1 MCFCQSVCC
10 RGAGSGLPSAA
21 ARGTLMRMA
30 ISALPHMAFANR
42 HGPRSGEAGA
52 DGGEPGPPR
61 ADRASGHARQQRSS
75 ARGPGSARGGGHRC
89 ADHLRRVQPP
99 GNHEVRQDRVPGP
112 AARAADTVH
121 YQLVHHPGLADLPPV
136 AAVEPHRHL
145 ARRAS
150 RPRRLDRPADRRVP
164 RESHRA
170 RPRCCHSRCLP
181 PPRCPRQ
188 QPIDKERRRK
198 RAVYHQLIEPLT
210 AGRAFTSRPCP
221 RRSRTV
227 AIRSALEPGRW
238 GSPSRCHRPGSD
250 CWDPAAIVR
259 LRSRGS
265 AVKSRRGA
273 TNASQFGVDLARQ
286 GIQGRVGTPD
296 PLAAQGPP

>member
-1 MCFCQSVCC
+1 VT
-10 RGAGSGLPSAA
+10 RGRRGFRPGAAGWPAAAVRAAGIGRSAQVAGPAARSCGWPSARRRTWRSRTATARAA
-21 ARGTLMRMA
+21 ARRGHGSASCAMRRRWRP
-30 ISALPHMAFANR
+30 SRCALASRTAVRRLPAPPGRQRA
-42 HGPRSGEAGA
+42 EAGRQRHA

-99 GNHEVRQDRVPGP
+99 GNHEVRQDRMPGP

-145 ARRAS
+145 APRAS

-181 PPRCPRQ
+181 PPRWPRQ

-198 RAVYHQLIEPLT
+198 RAVYHQLIGPLT
-210 AGRAFTSRPCP
+210 RGQ
-221 RRSRTV
+221 
-227 AIRSALEPGRW
+227 
-238 GSPSRCHRPGSD
+238 
-250 CWDPAAIVR
+250 PAE
-259 LRSRGS
+259 
-265 AVKSRRGA
+265 
-273 TNASQFGVDLARQ
+273 
-286 GIQGRVGTPD
+286 
-296 PLAAQGPP
+296 